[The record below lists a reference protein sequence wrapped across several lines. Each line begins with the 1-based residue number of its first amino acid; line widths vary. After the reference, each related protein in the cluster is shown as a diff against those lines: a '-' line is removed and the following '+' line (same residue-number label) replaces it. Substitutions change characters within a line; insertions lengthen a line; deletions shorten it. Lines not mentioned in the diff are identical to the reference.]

1 MAKPSTKRTKVV
13 SIKPVKLNVDLPYVG
28 FGPAV
33 AMEGSCFDVKA
44 VNKLLA
50 STR

>member
-1 MAKPSTKRTKVV
+1 MVKTSTKRSNVV
-13 SIKPVKLNVDLPYVG
+13 SIKPVKLNTNLPYAG
-28 FGPAV
+28 FTSGG
-33 AMEGSCFDVKA
+33 AMEGSCFDVAA